1 MYEEDGKI
9 PLLEKEG
16 RCEKCRYAT
25 GGGGGMKAE
34 RVVVGES
41 KYCLNALGQSHFC
54 SVAEPKLF
62 ISAPTPTL
70 TFKKFRLRLH
80 FVRYLL
86 IQLLTETFETIS

>member
-1 MYEEDGKI
+1 MYEKDGKI
-9 PLLEKEG
+9 PLLGKEG

-25 GGGGGMKAE
+25 GGGGMKAE
-34 RVVVGES
+34 RGVVGES
-41 KYCLNALGQSHFC
+41 KYCLNALGRSHFC
-54 SVAEPKLF
+54 SVAERKLF